1 MMTLCRITS
10 MGWYSQQALT
20 ILRVFLDTPTREL
33 SGADIMREAVL
44 LSGTA
49 YPILARFEK
58 LGLLVSHW
66 EQENPR
72 DLGRPRRRLYSLT
85 AEGSVEAR
93 RLLGQVSL
101 PRWAADSL
109 AKA

>member
-1 MMTLCRITS
+1 

-20 ILRVFLDTPTREL
+20 VLRVFLDAPTREL
-33 SGADIMREAVL
+33 SGADILRETAL

-58 LGLLVSHW
+58 LGLLTSHW
-66 EQENPR
+66 EKEDPR
-72 DLGRPRRRLYSLT
+72 DLGRPRRRFYLLT

-93 RLLGQVSL
+93 RVLGEIL
-101 PRWAADSL
+101 PRWVADSP